1 MAVLAGWMGACKDY
15 RAILAPGER
24 ALLPVLAQ
32 TKDQAV
38 NGFNFICGAFAASP
52 ALRGLVEGQNS
63 DTLSLASGVDIV
75 VRPASFRSAR
85 GATTIACICDETA
98 FWHSESSANPDTEIL
113 RALRPSL
120 MTTKGPLIA
129 ISSPYSRKG
138 ELWKAYAK
146 HYGKD
151 SRVLVAQAASWV
163 MHPGLDPSFIAEQ
176 YEDDPVSANAEYGAN
191 FRSDVDA
198 FVRAE
203 VVEDAVVRGCH
214 ELMPSPKSSKYHGFC
229 DPSGGSQDSFTLS
242 IAHGDGDIAVLD
254 CIREFRPPFSPENVV
269 AELAGVLRS
278 YGLREVTGDAYSGE
292 FVRELFRGK
301 GISYNISKKSKS
313 EIYIDLLP
321 MLNSGRVAL
330 LDHPKMVA
338 QLCGLERRTTRG
350 TGRDSIDHAPNSHD
364 DLINAAAGALC
375 LANLGPMP
383 LNFHAP
389 ITGPGRSAWIAEAG
403 FPISAADGVSTA
415 MPPSGWPAGS
425 PQAGGLDAQLGWSIN
440 QRN

>member
-1 MAVLAGWMGACKDY
+1 
-15 RAILAPGER
+15 
-24 ALLPVLAQ
+24 
-32 TKDQAV
+32 
-38 NGFNFICGAFAASP
+38 
-52 ALRGLVEGQNS
+52 
-63 DTLSLASGVDIV
+63 
-75 VRPASFRSAR
+75 
-85 GATTIACICDETA
+85 
-98 FWHSESSANPDTEIL
+98 
-113 RALRPSL
+113 

-214 ELMPSPKSSKYHGFC
+214 ELMPSPKSWKYHGFC
-229 DPSGGSQDSFTLS
+229 GSQDSFTLS
-242 IAHGDGDIAVLD
+242 VAHGDGDIAVLD

-301 GISYNISKKSKS
+301 GISYNITKKSKS

-383 LNFHAP
+383 LNFHVP
-389 ITGPGRSAWIAEAG
+389 ITGPGRSEWIAAG
-403 FPISAADGVSTA
+403 GFGLPISMADGMGGSTEK
-415 MPPSGWPAGS
+415 PGGWPAAEAKERS
-425 PQAGGLDAQLGWSIN
+425 LLP
-440 QRN
+440 

>member
-1 MAVLAGWMGACKDY
+1 MGACKDY

-163 MHPGLDPSFIAEQ
+163 MHPGLDPVIH
-176 YEDDPVSANAEYGAN
+176 
-191 FRSDVDA
+191 
-198 FVRAE
+198 
-203 VVEDAVVRGCH
+203 C
-214 ELMPSPKSSKYHGFC
+214 
-229 DPSGGSQDSFTLS
+229 
-242 IAHGDGDIAVLD
+242 
-254 CIREFRPPFSPENVV
+254 
-269 AELAGVLRS
+269 
-278 YGLREVTGDAYSGE
+278 
-292 FVRELFRGK
+292 
-301 GISYNISKKSKS
+301 
-313 EIYIDLLP
+313 
-321 MLNSGRVAL
+321 
-330 LDHPKMVA
+330 
-338 QLCGLERRTTRG
+338 
-350 TGRDSIDHAPNSHD
+350 
-364 DLINAAAGALC
+364 
-375 LANLGPMP
+375 
-383 LNFHAP
+383 
-389 ITGPGRSAWIAEAG
+389 
-403 FPISAADGVSTA
+403 
-415 MPPSGWPAGS
+415 
-425 PQAGGLDAQLGWSIN
+425 
-440 QRN
+440 

>member
-1 MAVLAGWMGACKDY
+1 
-15 RAILAPGER
+15 
-24 ALLPVLAQ
+24 
-32 TKDQAV
+32 
-38 NGFNFICGAFAASP
+38 
-52 ALRGLVEGQNS
+52 
-63 DTLSLASGVDIV
+63 
-75 VRPASFRSAR
+75 
-85 GATTIACICDETA
+85 
-98 FWHSESSANPDTEIL
+98 
-113 RALRPSL
+113 
-120 MTTKGPLIA
+120 
-129 ISSPYSRKG
+129 
-138 ELWKAYAK
+138 
-146 HYGKD
+146 
-151 SRVLVAQAASWV
+151 VLVAQAASWV

-214 ELMPSPKSSKYHGFC
+214 ELMPSPKSWKYHGFC
-229 DPSGGSQDSFTLS
+229 DPFGGSQDSFTLS

-301 GISYNISKKSKS
+301 GISYNISRKSKS

-338 QLCGLERRTTRG
+338 QLCGL
-350 TGRDSIDHAPNSHD
+350 GRYLDRVISI
-364 DLINAAAGALC
+364 
-375 LANLGPMP
+375 
-383 LNFHAP
+383 
-389 ITGPGRSAWIAEAG
+389 PGEE
-403 FPISAADGVSTA
+403 
-415 MPPSGWPAGS
+415 
-425 PQAGGLDAQLGWSIN
+425 
-440 QRN
+440 